1 MLKCACGSPWT
12 ASPTPLFPSMKS
24 YMEQLVLII
33 SAMAKTVRN
42 TFILVTHS
50 NIYTLTYLHMLFL
63 WVVYISTY
71 CLGLAITFNQSF
83 KVSSYELSTK
93 PPLIWVIGS
102 WIQPPLETKLLSF
115 GKPSPSIW
123 AAHFLRDYDLPLET
137 LSSKPLLA
145 LLCQKRL
152 LRNQYFFE
160 NTWVVLITLSR
171 SCLEWEQRL
180 NDLWAWRVNESG
192 KFSLN

>member
-12 ASPTPLFPSMKS
+12 ASPTPLFPSMKN

-50 NIYTLTYLHMLFL
+50 NIYTLTNTYLHMLFL

-71 CLGLAITFNQSF
+71 CLGLAITLDQSF
-83 KVSSYELSTK
+83 IVSSYELSTN
-93 PPLIWVIGS
+93 PSLIWVLGS
-102 WIQPPLETKLLSF
+102 WIQPPMETKLLSF
-115 GKPSPSIW
+115 GKPSPSIC
-123 AAHFLRDYDLPLET
+123 AANFLRDSDLPLET

-145 LLCQKRL
+145 LLC
-152 LRNQYFFE
+152 
-160 NTWVVLITLSR
+160 
-171 SCLEWEQRL
+171 
-180 NDLWAWRVNESG
+180 
-192 KFSLN
+192 